1 MQRILDSRQDLY
13 DKEVVII
20 VLLMRLVV
28 GATAEVLHLAGW
40 PRSWSNF
47 LGSVLDRDRVGRGIC
62 GICGHGAHRS
72 G

>member
-1 MQRILDSRQDLY
+1 MQRILDPCQDLY
-13 DKEVVII
+13 DKEVVM
-20 VLLMRLVV
+20 LYYALMRLVV
-28 GATAEVLHLAGW
+28 GATAGVLHLAGW

-62 GICGHGAHRS
+62 GHGVHRS